1 MNVAL
6 LMLSRWFPLSKLE
19 IIYLSPEY
27 TLTHKTTTRW
37 AQLQKKTEILVAK
50 ISVVKVT
57 ANSAVSQTLLRHSE
71 R

>member
-1 MNVAL
+1 MVVAL
-6 LMLSRWFPLSKLE
+6 LKLSRWFPLSKLE
-19 IIYLSPEY
+19 MIYLPPNMQ
-27 TLTHKTTTRW
+27 LTHKTRW

-57 ANSAVSQTLLRHSE
+57 ANSAVSQRLLRHSE